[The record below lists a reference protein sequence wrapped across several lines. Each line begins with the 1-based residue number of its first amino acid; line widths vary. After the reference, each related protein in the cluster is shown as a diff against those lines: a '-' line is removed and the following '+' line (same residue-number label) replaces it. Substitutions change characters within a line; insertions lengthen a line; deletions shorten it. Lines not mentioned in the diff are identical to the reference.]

1 VTVLS
6 QASPGGAGNN
16 YEDDLDPT
24 GFEINSTGGPVDTN
38 ENNSSGSTAW
48 STNWFA
54 QVLESGGGGS
64 DSKVKFDDE
73 LEVKSKGGTN
83 GDFARVSRVVP
94 LAGHASAAVQI
105 VTQEEVKL
113 AGGSVLFQARYS
125 SSAPWTTLYTFSDND
140 DESDFGSQTLSSA
153 TLGGALTA
161 TAEIRFQAT
170 SDGGGE
176 SKLKLSLVTVNGT
189 VVGEPA
195 LTTSLS
201 AYPSLVGDGD
211 ILTVEVEL
219 GADQVG
225 VNGVIPTNFVPDLSN
240 ANGATLT
247 AQSGPVPAT
256 ANIAAGSSQI
266 FTYTF
271 LVNTSSATAPGSF
284 QFDASGS
291 GDAGST
297 LWAAATSNSV
307 LVSPPL
313 TYNVLIGSAFTGVI
327 PNIASISDTSGI
339 IPPTDSNE
347 VETTVVGFTIG
358 DFVWIDSN
366 GNGVQDSG
374 EAGLNGVTV
383 NLLDSSGNPTGMTTT
398 TVNNGTNDGAYEFT
412 GVLAGDY
419 IVEFVPTGSY
429 VFSPKDNSTS
439 GTPDADDSDADPT
452 TGWTDVFT
460 VGTVDNLTID
470 AGMYVPVSIS
480 GLVQYDNG
488 AGVQPISGV
497 TLTLKNAGGND
508 IDSDG
513 NPGNGVQ
520 PTTTT
525 TLANGSYSFAGLP
538 PGTYQVVQTQPVG
551 YQSTSDTDG
560 ANNNVIGDQT
570 SITLTSGQSS
580 TGNNFLEQQLRNVSG
595 TVWNDAN
602 NSAAGTFT
610 NIFTTGEVGTN
621 ATTLNAILVDSS
633 GNVGATTPVA
643 ANGTYSFANVTPAAG
658 YTIRLATST
667 GTVGQPAPT
676 AGIPA
681 GWLNTSPTAY
691 TAFDV
696 ITTDVTGKDFGIQQP
711 PVATELTEASQ
722 LNPGGTNEVTVP
734 ALVGTDP
741 EDGSL
746 STFIIKTLPTNGTLS
761 YDGVPV
767 TVGQTI
773 TSYDPA
779 KLTVDPDDGD
789 VTVVF
794 TYATVDGAG
803 AESPAESVTMPF
815 TGLSIA
821 GNVLNDADGLED
833 TTVNG
838 TGTNIGGVLYANLIE
853 GGNVAQV
860 VAVANDGTYIF
871 DAVTPNTNYSVV
883 LSTTQ
888 GTVGNAAP
896 APALPV
902 GWVNT
907 GENLGAGAGD
917 DSLVNGILAVPVVT
931 GNVTLANLGIQ
942 QPPVATELTEASQL
956 NPGGTN
962 EVTVPALVGTDP
974 EDGSLSTFIIKTL
987 PTNGTLSYDGVPVT
1001 VGQTITSYDPAKL
1014 TVDPDDGDVTVVF
1027 TYATVDGAGAE
1038 SPAESVT
1045 MPFTGLSIAGNVL
1058 NDADG
1063 LEDTTVNGTG
1073 TNIGGVL
1080 YANLIEGGNVAQV
1093 VAVANDGTYI
1103 FDAVTPNTNY
1113 SVVLSTTQG
1122 TVGNAAPAP
1131 ALPVGWV
1138 NTGENL
1144 GAGAGDDG
1152 AVNGILAVPVVT
1164 GNVTQANLGIQQ
1176 SAMIA
1181 GNVFEDLNGLDDNT
1195 VNGIGTN
1202 AGGIHVNLVNP
1213 VDNKV
1218 IASIPVN
1225 VDGTYSFGPNDGV
1238 ESFTDYLVIVTPAEV
1253 TVGNPLTSSTL
1264 PVPWA
1269 STGENL
1275 GAGPGSDGVPNG
1287 ILAVSTTTGAVENA
1301 NFGIVKVCDLTPTIT
1316 AVPNVMNGPVD
1327 FNIRV
1332 QVVELYQVD
1341 TEGTIVVRVPRDN
1354 RWTLRVPYETNLTQ
1368 LDGFPMENAKWTFS
1382 QTGSEYIFTSANPSV
1397 IVPAGGFSYLGLKAT
1412 WNSGQT
1418 EGQFTLSVQI
1428 VAGSGGEVRFSNNN
1442 DAEKLDFFIE

>member
-1 VTVLS
+1 MTVLS

-794 TYATVDGAG
+794 TYATVDAAG

-833 TTVNG
+833 T
-838 TGTNIGGVLYANLIE
+838 I
-853 GGNVAQV
+853 
-860 VAVANDGTYIF
+860 
-871 DAVTPNTNYSVV
+871 
-883 LSTTQ
+883 
-888 GTVGNAAP
+888 
-896 APALPV
+896 
-902 GWVNT
+902 
-907 GENLGAGAGD
+907 
-917 DSLVNGILAVPVVT
+917 
-931 GNVTLANLGIQ
+931 
-942 QPPVATELTEASQL
+942 
-956 NPGGTN
+956 
-962 EVTVPALVGTDP
+962 
-974 EDGSLSTFIIKTL
+974 
-987 PTNGTLSYDGVPVT
+987 
-1001 VGQTITSYDPAKL
+1001 
-1014 TVDPDDGDVTVVF
+1014 
-1027 TYATVDGAGAE
+1027 
-1038 SPAESVT
+1038 
-1045 MPFTGLSIAGNVL
+1045 
-1058 NDADG
+1058 
-1063 LEDTTVNGTG
+1063 VNGTG

>member
-1 VTVLS
+1 MTVLS

-779 KLTVDPDDGD
+779 KLTVDPDDGA

-833 TTVNG
+833 T
-838 TGTNIGGVLYANLIE
+838 I
-853 GGNVAQV
+853 
-860 VAVANDGTYIF
+860 
-871 DAVTPNTNYSVV
+871 
-883 LSTTQ
+883 
-888 GTVGNAAP
+888 
-896 APALPV
+896 
-902 GWVNT
+902 
-907 GENLGAGAGD
+907 
-917 DSLVNGILAVPVVT
+917 
-931 GNVTLANLGIQ
+931 
-942 QPPVATELTEASQL
+942 
-956 NPGGTN
+956 
-962 EVTVPALVGTDP
+962 
-974 EDGSLSTFIIKTL
+974 
-987 PTNGTLSYDGVPVT
+987 
-1001 VGQTITSYDPAKL
+1001 
-1014 TVDPDDGDVTVVF
+1014 
-1027 TYATVDGAGAE
+1027 
-1038 SPAESVT
+1038 
-1045 MPFTGLSIAGNVL
+1045 
-1058 NDADG
+1058 
-1063 LEDTTVNGTG
+1063 VNGTG

>member
-1 VTVLS
+1 MTVLS

-779 KLTVDPDDGD
+779 KLTVDPDDGA

-794 TYATVDGAG
+794 TYATVDAAG

-833 TTVNG
+833 T
-838 TGTNIGGVLYANLIE
+838 I
-853 GGNVAQV
+853 
-860 VAVANDGTYIF
+860 
-871 DAVTPNTNYSVV
+871 
-883 LSTTQ
+883 
-888 GTVGNAAP
+888 
-896 APALPV
+896 
-902 GWVNT
+902 
-907 GENLGAGAGD
+907 
-917 DSLVNGILAVPVVT
+917 
-931 GNVTLANLGIQ
+931 
-942 QPPVATELTEASQL
+942 
-956 NPGGTN
+956 
-962 EVTVPALVGTDP
+962 
-974 EDGSLSTFIIKTL
+974 
-987 PTNGTLSYDGVPVT
+987 
-1001 VGQTITSYDPAKL
+1001 
-1014 TVDPDDGDVTVVF
+1014 
-1027 TYATVDGAGAE
+1027 
-1038 SPAESVT
+1038 
-1045 MPFTGLSIAGNVL
+1045 
-1058 NDADG
+1058 
-1063 LEDTTVNGTG
+1063 VNGTG

>member
-779 KLTVDPDDGD
+779 KLTVDPDDGA

-794 TYATVDGAG
+794 TYATVDAAG

-833 TTVNG
+833 T
-838 TGTNIGGVLYANLIE
+838 I
-853 GGNVAQV
+853 
-860 VAVANDGTYIF
+860 
-871 DAVTPNTNYSVV
+871 
-883 LSTTQ
+883 
-888 GTVGNAAP
+888 
-896 APALPV
+896 
-902 GWVNT
+902 
-907 GENLGAGAGD
+907 
-917 DSLVNGILAVPVVT
+917 
-931 GNVTLANLGIQ
+931 
-942 QPPVATELTEASQL
+942 
-956 NPGGTN
+956 
-962 EVTVPALVGTDP
+962 
-974 EDGSLSTFIIKTL
+974 
-987 PTNGTLSYDGVPVT
+987 
-1001 VGQTITSYDPAKL
+1001 
-1014 TVDPDDGDVTVVF
+1014 
-1027 TYATVDGAGAE
+1027 
-1038 SPAESVT
+1038 
-1045 MPFTGLSIAGNVL
+1045 
-1058 NDADG
+1058 
-1063 LEDTTVNGTG
+1063 VNGTG